1 MKKDGGKKIRLG
13 IFVTLGLVTF
23 LAVVYYIGQRERLFG
38 GTIAISGVFTNVN
51 GLQEGHSVRYT
62 GIDIGTVKEV
72 QLITDTSANVIMKID
87 KRTKKF
93 IKKDATAVIGSE
105 GLMGNKVINI
115 IPGTSGAAAIN
126 DKDVIGTIAAADM
139 DQVMVKVNR
148 IADDIS
154 AIVSNVRSGNGTI
167 GKLFMD
173 TAFASNVDQT
183 ITGAKKAVKGVDQ
196 TMKAAQNNFLLK
208 PYFKKKEREKEKKA
222 EDAQKKAESES
233 EQ

>member
-1 MKKDGGKKIRLG
+1 MKKDAGKKIRLG
-13 IFVTLGLVTF
+13 IFVTLGLVMF
-23 LAVVYYIGQRERLFG
+23 LGVVYYIGQRERLFG
-38 GTIAISGVFTNVN
+38 GTILISGVFTNVN
-51 GLQEGHSVRYT
+51 GLQEGHSIRYT
-62 GIDIGTVKEV
+62 GINIGTVKEV
-72 QLITDTSANVIMKID
+72 QLITDTSANVVMKID
-87 KRTKKF
+87 KNAKKF

-115 IPGTSGAAAIN
+115 IPGTSGAAEIK
-126 DKDVIGTIAAADM
+126 DKDVIGTITAADM

-154 AIVSNVRSGNGTI
+154 AIVGNVRSGNGTI

-183 ITGAKKAVKGVDQ
+183 ISGAKKAVKGVDQ

-222 EDAQKKAESES
+222 EDAQEKQKTESDK
-233 EQ
+233 